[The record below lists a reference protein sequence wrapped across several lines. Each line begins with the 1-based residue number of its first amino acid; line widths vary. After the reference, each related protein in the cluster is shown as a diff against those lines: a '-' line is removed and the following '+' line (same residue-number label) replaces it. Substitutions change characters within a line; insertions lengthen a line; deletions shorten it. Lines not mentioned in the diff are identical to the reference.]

1 MNMTYTFW
9 VVYLPTVKEVVDW
22 LSRHYSPDEHVAVD
36 IWCVE
41 DVLERAEER
50 GIKISRKEAEEII
63 DEIHK
68 NQDATIGINWD
79 VIDAYLDEV
88 KG

>member
-1 MNMTYTFW
+1 M
-9 VVYLPTVKEVVDW
+9 VKLPTVKEVVDW
-22 LSRHYSPDEHVAVD
+22 LLRNCSPDEHVAVD

-50 GIKISRKEAEEII
+50 GIKISRKEAEKII
-63 DEIHK
+63 DEIHRRR
-68 NQDATIGINWD
+68 DSTVGINWV

-88 KG
+88 EERGEDL